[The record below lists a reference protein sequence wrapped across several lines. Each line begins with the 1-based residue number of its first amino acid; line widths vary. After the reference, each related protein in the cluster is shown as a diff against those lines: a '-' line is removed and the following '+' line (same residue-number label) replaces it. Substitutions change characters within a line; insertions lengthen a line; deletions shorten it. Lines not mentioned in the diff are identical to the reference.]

1 MRTFFKENK
10 ILFIFVAIG
19 LLAAVVALS
28 GRMQTEAKNKHY
40 DVVLDYQEMENMAA
54 QSEESLDWWFA
65 QFQDMGINKVGLL
78 EESLS
83 TIMEHTKMPVS
94 ADVVYQIA
102 KNADWEK
109 DYPQR
114 FIDEMKGRGYD
125 DYDVIVESKSKD
137 SFLFIADAFRKRW
150 DDSKYIIL
158 ETEDGGYLWID
169 GTAKDALYSETYKN
183 MDSKRKPFSEQS
195 EVISSKIMYLS
206 LGLLPERVQRLEKE
220 GIEIIPRTASYEGWN
235 DTRYAKAVLEGY
247 QSLKKVPT
255 YMIVG
260 GKAVIGS
267 DDGIDTA
274 ANYLDETGSIIS
286 LIENASQRQNNLQN
300 GLDQAVWKSGYRAAR
315 VFSVWDYIQ
324 NRYQYYGY
332 EGAKEIENTLFRAIT
347 ERNIRIIYYKP
358 IRELD
363 DYRVY
368 VTDVDEY
375 KTMFENLNAR
385 LMRHGITLGQASVM
399 DVYTVRR
406 LIKVLIGFGCIS
418 GAVLLLGT
426 FLPMK
431 KKLSLALLGLGCA
444 GVLGAYV
451 VMPNLAQL
459 LSSFASAV
467 IFPCLTIMYFM
478 HKGKEYSDLENKSVR
493 LGKIIG
499 IAAATLAI
507 GALISLV
514 GAFMTAAP
522 LSEVNFMLEMDIFR
536 GVKVAQLL
544 PLAFFVLAYLAYFGF
559 GTKKTVPGRLELHD
573 LKNIMEVKIQIWMII
588 MGILMAGVGAYYI
601 IRTGHDTALEPST
614 LEMLFRNELEDVLL
628 ARPRNKEFLFAF
640 PAVMLMI
647 YSCFRGFKIWRVLF
661 GLCSVI
667 GMTSIVNTFMHIR
680 TPLYLG
686 IARTAYSLCFGVII
700 GMIGI
705 VVFELIYQLYKK
717 AEVKFF

>member
-19 LLAAVVALS
+19 LLAAIVALS

-65 QFQDMGINKVGLL
+65 QFQGMGINKVGLL

-94 ADVVYQIA
+94 ADVMYQIA

-109 DYPQR
+109 DYPQS
-114 FIDEMKGRGYD
+114 FINEMKGRGYD

-158 ETEDGGYLWID
+158 ETQDGGYLWID

-183 MDSKRKPFSEQS
+183 MDSQRKPFSEQS

-220 GIEIIPRTASYEGWN
+220 GMEIIPRTASYEGWN
-235 DTRYAKAVLEGY
+235 DTRYAKAVLEGH
-247 QSLKKVPT
+247 QSLKNV
-255 YMIVG
+255 
-260 GKAVIGS
+260 
-267 DDGIDTA
+267 
-274 ANYLDETGSIIS
+274 
-286 LIENASQRQNNLQN
+286 
-300 GLDQAVWKSGYRAAR
+300 
-315 VFSVWDYIQ
+315 
-324 NRYQYYGY
+324 RYQYYGY

-363 DYRVY
+363 DYHVY

-385 LMRHGITLGQASVM
+385 LTRHGITLGQASIM

-418 GAVLLLGT
+418 GAVLLLGA

-431 KKLSLALLGLGCA
+431 KKLSLVLLGLGCV

-467 IFPCLTIMYFM
+467 IFPCLAIIYFM
-478 HKGKEYSDLENKSVR
+478 HKGNEYSNLENKSVR

-499 IAAATLAI
+499 ISAAILAVS
-507 GALISLV
+507 AVISLV
-514 GAFMTAAP
+514 GAFMTTAP

-536 GVKVAQLL
+536 GVKIAQLL

-559 GTKKTVPGRLELHD
+559 GAKKRVPGRLELHD

-588 MGILMAGVGAYYI
+588 MGSLMAGIGAYYI
-601 IRTGHDTALEPST
+601 IRTGHDTAIEPST

-647 YSCFRGFKIWRVLF
+647 YSCFRGFKIWRVIF